1 LKVGEWGFLRLV
13 VTRINLTRIGNY
25 VTFNMV
31 SGGSISF
38 SLTARNGTTVLATR
52 NVSFFNFGSF
62 SLYPN
67 PSSNKLA
74 IDLNPDLKFDL
85 VLQGLDSKI
94 KSEIFKYSGGQ
105 EIDIS
110 A

>member
-1 LKVGEWGFLRLV
+1 
-13 VTRINLTRIGNY
+13 
-25 VTFNMV
+25 MV

-110 A
+110 ALPKGDYILQIIYEGKIIHQARFIVSK